1 MKKKTNQEHPM
12 ISCSSDQLGL
22 SEFLQVDFTTRIQDR
37 IDPHT
42 YPAMI
47 FIVQSHFNKKS
58 RGCFSVRASS
68 VPNPPILNIWL
79 LVLSGYRLKKGW
91 GGGDFGERKMSLVP
105 NPTTSCVTFLSSL

>member
-47 FIVQSHFNKKS
+47 FIVQSHFYKKVRS
-58 RGCFSVRASS
+58 RRTKGKRWRRMYTVDEVRKSQACM
-68 VPNPPILNIWL
+68 
-79 LVLSGYRLKKGW
+79 GMTQGW
-91 GGGDFGERKMSLVP
+91 H
-105 NPTTSCVTFLSSL
+105 